1 MVMMLVHQQRRLVP
15 LLRRFYVFSHLQ
27 RPFSSG
33 EDQYAAFREQMKE
46 LQEEREFIFGFTD
59 DDRTAWKQQ
68 GSSLDSSQLEV
79 LNHARLQHDLSM
91 DPCHDETPP
100 LVTASSH
107 QPFTHLSDD
116 GADIRMVD
124 VGHKD
129 VTHRVARAQSRVV
142 FPPEVMSAFELVGG
156 ELIGPKGPIFT
167 TAKLAGIMA
176 AKRTS
181 DLIPLCHPLPLDKV
195 QVEIRLEGNVAII
208 ECECRV
214 THKTGVE
221 MEALT
226 GASIA
231 ALTIYDM
238 VKAVSHRVE
247 ITQTTLLTKS
257 GGKRTIDKD

>member
-1 MVMMLVHQQRRLVP
+1 MMIVQQRRRLVP
-15 LLRRFYVFSHLQ
+15 LLRHFYRSSNLQ
-27 RPFSSG
+27 RSFTSG
-33 EDQYAAFREQMKE
+33 EDPYASFRAQMKE
-46 LQEEREFIFGFTD
+46 LQEERELLFGFSD
-59 DDRTAWKQQ
+59 DDVSAWKQQ
-68 GSSLDSSQLEV
+68 GSSLDSSQIDI
-79 LNHARLQHDLSM
+79 LNQARMEQDTSIDHQYE
-91 DPCHDETPP
+91 ETSP
-100 LVTASSH
+100 LVTTSSH
-107 QPFTHLSDD
+107 QPITHLSED
-116 GADIRMVD
+116 GADIAMVD

-129 VTHRVARAQSRVV
+129 VTRRVARAQSRVV
-142 FPPEVMSAFELVGG
+142 FPPEVMAAFEVVGG

-195 QVEIRLEGNVAII
+195 HVEIRLEGNVATI

-257 GGKRTIDKD
+257 GGKRTIHKE